1 MGTEPHPDPPPRV
14 TAATWAVTPE
24 KIAAV
29 VARLA
34 EFAHPSRMIIFGS
47 AARGELHRDSDLD
60 LLVIMRDEVADW
72 RAESVRL
79 RQHVHDILMAMD
91 ILVISEAEAARA
103 LNNRYGVL
111 GPALR
116 EGKLA
121 YEAPR

>member
-1 MGTEPHPDPPPRV
+1 MGSERDPDRPRV

-29 VARLA
+29 VASLA
-34 EFAHPSRMIIFGS
+34 EFAHPSRIIVFGS

-60 LLVIMRDEVADW
+60 LLVIMHDDVADW
-72 RAESVRL
+72 TAESVRL
-79 RQHVHDILMAMD
+79 RRHVHDILMAMD

-121 YEAPR
+121 YEAGR